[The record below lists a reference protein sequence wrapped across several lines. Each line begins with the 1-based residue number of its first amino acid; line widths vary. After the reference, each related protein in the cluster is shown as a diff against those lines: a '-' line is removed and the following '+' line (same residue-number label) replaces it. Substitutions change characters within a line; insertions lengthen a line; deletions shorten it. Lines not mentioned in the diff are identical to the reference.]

1 MQKIF
6 VTKYALSSGIFE
18 CEAEIEGGMAT
29 YRGEDTYKE
38 YFHGKNWH
46 SSLEAAVERAEEM
59 RIKKLKSL
67 DKQMKKIS
75 AIDFTKTPT
84 KK

>member
-18 CEAEIEGGMAT
+18 CEAEIEGDIAT
-29 YRGEDTYKE
+29 YRGEDLYNQ
-38 YFHGKNWH
+38 YFHGKDWH
-46 SSLEAAVERAEEM
+46 TSLEAAVGQAEEM

-67 DKQMKKIS
+67 DKQIKKIS
-75 AIDFTKTPT
+75 AIDFTKILT